1 MKTAMTL
8 RADHAASIFFIAFGV
23 LIFAL
28 SGDLPFGTISAPG
41 AGMMPKLMAGLMIAF
56 AIAVFVMGHASQ
68 RLAEIDWSDRW
79 HALLVVL
86 ITAAGIYAYQRLG
99 FLVTMTLLVFTL
111 LVVVERRNALIA
123 AAYAIGLTLFAYW
136 LFGKALKAPLERGIL
151 WF

>member
-1 MKTAMTL
+1 MTL
-8 RADHAASIFFIAFGV
+8 RADHAASLFFITLGV
-23 LIFAL
+23 LVFAL

-56 AIAVFVMGHASQ
+56 AVAIFVTGHSSQ

-86 ITAAGIYAYQRLG
+86 ITAAGIYAYQSLG

-111 LVVVERRNALIA
+111 LVVIERRNVLIA
-123 AAYAIGLTLFAYW
+123 AAYSIGLTLFAYW
-136 LFGKALKAPLERGIL
+136 LFGKALKAPLERGVL